1 MVAVA
6 AGPAFTF
13 RYAET
18 AELQHAAA
26 SLEPV
31 AFDPMIDRDLLPGA
45 CGLLLGIGFPEV
57 HA

>member
-18 AELQHAAA
+18 AELQHAA

-31 AFDPMIDRDLLPGA
+31 AFDPMIDRDLPPGA
-45 CGLLLGIGFPEV
+45 CGLLLGIGFPEA

>member
-18 AELQHAAA
+18 AELLHAA

-31 AFDPMIDRDLLPGA
+31 AYDPMTDRDLPPGA